1 MSGPLEGITVI
12 EIAGLGPVPFA
23 GMILA
28 GMGADVVLVDR
39 PGGPPTPDVMVGSVG
54 RGKRSIAI
62 DLKHLDGAATLLRI
76 VEGADAL
83 IEGFRPGV
91 AERLGVG
98 PDECFGAN
106 SLLVYGRMTG
116 WGRTGP
122 YATMAGHDINYIG
135 LSGALHAIGDADRS
149 IPPLNLVGD
158 YGGGAMYLVTGVL
171 AALVDRERS
180 SGRVVEAAMVDGA
193 ASLMAPFYE
202 MLAQG
207 AWEDARA
214 SNLLDGA
221 APFYTTYA
229 TSDGGQMA
237 VGALEPQ
244 FYAELLAGLG
254 FEDAE
259 LPDRR
264 DRERWPELRER
275 LADVFA
281 RRSRA
286 EWEVVFAGTDAC
298 VTPVLGMTEAPGH
311 PANVERGVFVDG
323 TGYPLPAAVPRFDDD
338 VTIDLADG
346 PTPGAD
352 TDEILAEAGF
362 GADEIARLRSAAAV
376 G

>member
-1 MSGPLEGITVI
+1 MTGPLEGITVI
-12 EIAGLGPVPFA
+12 ELAGLGPVPFA

-39 PGGPPTPDVMVGSVG
+39 PGGPPIPDVMVGSVG

-62 DLKHLDGAATLLRI
+62 DLKHPDGAATLLRI

-98 PDECFGAN
+98 PDECLRAN
-106 SLLVYGRMTG
+106 SRLVYGRMTG

-122 YATMAGHDINYIG
+122 YAEMAGHDINYIG
-135 LSGALHAIGDADRS
+135 LSGALHAIGDAERS

-171 AALVDRERS
+171 AALVDRDRS
-180 SGRVVEAAMVDGA
+180 EGRVVEAVMVDGA

-207 AWEDARA
+207 TWEDSRA

-221 APFYTTYA
+221 APFYTTYP
-229 TSDGGQMA
+229 TSDGEQMA

-244 FYAELLAGLG
+244 FYSALLEGLG
-254 FEDAE
+254 LGDEE
-259 LPDRR
+259 LPDQLDRR
-264 DRERWPELRER
+264 GWAELRSR
-275 LADVFA
+275 FALVFA
-281 RRSRA
+281 TRTRS
-286 EWEVVFAGTDAC
+286 EWEAVFAGTDAC
-298 VTPVLGMTEAPGH
+298 VTPVLGMDEAAFH
-311 PANVERGVFVDG
+311 RANAGRGVFVDD
-323 TGYPLPAAVPRFDDD
+323 TGYPLPAAAPRF
-338 VTIDLADG
+338 
-346 PTPGAD
+346 GAD
-352 TDEILAEAGF
+352 RASEIANAPAIGAHTNEILADARF
-362 GADEIARLRSAAAV
+362 GSEEIANLRAAGAV
-376 G
+376 S